1 MKKQKKWSIL
11 IFGTLCFLG
20 IIIYAAWK
28 FEKESIAIYNDNKF
42 AELKETAELNAE
54 DIQKDYTGKSAAL
67 TVLADKVTEFGKD
80 NLEDVYNSVKT
91 LSEFSFF

>member
-1 MKKQKKWSIL
+1 MIIHNEVVGTIL
-11 IFGTLCFLG
+11 NLLTL
-20 IIIYAAWK
+20 
-28 FEKESIAIYNDNKF
+28 IAIYNDNKF

>member
-11 IFGTLCFLG
+11 IFGTLCFLE

-42 AELKETAELNAE
+42 AELKKLRN
-54 DIQKDYTGKSAAL
+54 
-67 TVLADKVTEFGKD
+67 
-80 NLEDVYNSVKT
+80 
-91 LSEFSFF
+91 